1 MAKKS
6 VSWKKYLIE
15 IDEKGS
21 VKVSK
26 AGAACD
32 NTKAALR
39 EIAEDAGFAI
49 DEKWNTQQCGAKLA
63 KFLEESAPATVDEP
77 KTEKP
82 KVEKKN
88 DEPQVKASKADI
100 AGARVRV
107 YGKAQNRTALGIM
120 HAYMV
125 MYPQT
130 KLDEI
135 RKAFPDELNP
145 DSGVK
150 KNFVYAEDKGTT
162 ADWNGFFKEPDELL
176 KMGDGKKVSVVSMW
190 TKPSFERLVAWAK
203 QYGIVVAEFEKA
215 AGGGQKG
222 GFRLE
227 YLNGYIPPKQKKG
240 IAWWVWAL
248 IAALAV
254 LLCLLLFG
262 RKKAEPQVVEV
273 EKVVV
278 VHDTL
283 YVKQIAEIEDH
294 YNAATFVVGKADLSD
309 DAKFVLH
316 DLAKVMKDNPDI
328 RLRLEGHTSA
338 EGDAAFNQ
346 RLSEA
351 RAQAAV
357 DFMIN
362 HEGIAADR
370 LEAVGKGFTEPKN
383 PDDPTAPENRR
394 TEFIVLE

>member
-6 VSWKKYLIE
+6 VSWKKYIID
-15 IDEKGS
+15 IDEKGA
-21 VKVSK
+21 VKVTK
-26 AGAACD
+26 AGAVCD

-39 EIAEDAGFAI
+39 EIAQEVGFDI
-49 DEKWNTQQCGAKLA
+49 DEKWNTQQVGAKLA
-63 KFLEESAPATVDEP
+63 KFLEEAAPAPVEKP
-77 KTEKP
+77 KADKP
-82 KVEKKN
+82 KVEKK
-88 DEPQVKASKADI
+88 DEEPKVKASKADI

-125 MYPQT
+125 MYPHA
-130 KLDEI
+130 KLEDI
-135 RKAFPDELNP
+135 CKAFPDSLNP

-162 ADWNGFFKEPDELL
+162 ADWNGFFKAEDELL

-190 TKPSFERLVAWAK
+190 TKDSFERLVAWAK
-203 QYGIVVAEFEKA
+203 QYGIVVADFEKA

-227 YLNGYIPPKQKKG
+227 YLNGYVPPKQKKG
-240 IAWWVWAL
+240 IAWWVWVLVAAI
-248 IAALAV
+248 IA

-262 RKKAEPQVVEV
+262 KKKAEPQVVEV

-316 DLAKVMKDNPDI
+316 DLAKVMKDHPEI

-357 DFMIN
+357 DFMTN
-362 HEGIAADR
+362 HEGIDASR
-370 LEAVGKGFTEPKN
+370 LEAVGKGFTQPKN